1 MGRGPMARRLS
12 PEELRKAGD
21 PERFGFA
28 TTAEVAP
35 LTRIVGQGRALEAI
49 DFGLDMHSLGFN
61 IYVLGESGTGKAS
74 AIRTF
79 VSEKAK
85 AEPVPTD
92 WAYVFNF
99 SESAEPI
106 AVSLS
111 PGRGVEFQRD
121 MEEFV
126 AALKVAIPKVFE
138 SKGFSVRPTIS
149 GFSIVAVD
157 KSGEAITEE
166 KFGALGEREK
176 RELRERGR
184 QVQERLDGVVPK
196 VKGEGKGN
204 KDA

>member
-49 DFGLDMHSLGFN
+49 DSGLNMHSLGFN

-138 SKGFSVRPTIS
+138 SKEYEQQKSRIMEAFQRRQKELFGALELEAESKGFSVRATIS

-157 KSGEAITEE
+157 ESGEGITEE
-166 KFGALGEREK
+166 T
-176 RELRERGR
+176 
-184 QVQERLDGVVPK
+184 V
-196 VKGEGKGN
+196 
-204 KDA
+204 